1 METGDW
7 RGMQPPANGG
17 NAAQKKTRV
26 LTEVPENASFADV
39 VGILKNAKV
48 AGAGFEPL
56 AQSQGKMTIGEQG
69 AAKSGAV
76 EAWLNDCPVDLSD
89 ETRAVILVTIAAD
102 LQP

>member
-48 AGAGFEPL
+48 AGAGFEPTTSRL
-56 AQSQGKMTIGEQG
+56 
-69 AAKSGAV
+69 
-76 EAWLNDCPVDLSD
+76 
-89 ETRAVILVTIAAD
+89 
-102 LQP
+102 